1 MSLAGVRDPY
11 RNRQYYED
19 RYDLSSGQSVI
30 SASAAATTAANHSA
44 GVLVPLK
51 ASNSVDKKSLS
62 NSAQA
67 GAPAAAGVL
76 FPTTSSP
83 TRITV
88 TPAPAAVAGSGAGE
102 LGRLMKTTWDDIKE
116 LLGFIPTCH
125 NGGTRTPGATC
136 RCPKLFEG
144 ALCDK
149 KICLNGGKLERA
161 KYGPVSWD
169 CKCPTPQYIEGTHCE
184 TVRCANNAPLRTET
198 NGSWWCDC
206 SGSTF
211 YSGRFCEEFSAPYAI
226 FAVPLACLL
235 LFALCIAVCQMDL
248 CPRRRRTSRHFRHSA
263 ETGQAHVPPRTRRRT
278 PAGAQSRPRP
288 GQVPQRATVTQE
300 LLIAEDRAM
309 CRRGMA
315 YPQGIVAPY
324 VIRLDTI
331 PHFNPHMIGG
341 VEPIPPAK
349 PMDPPPS
356 YEQAVS
362 APPVP
367 QPPSYTESANECGPP
382 QTPAPP
388 PPLPPVQPPPPNRLP
403 PPPPSSSS

>member
-1 MSLAGVRDPY
+1 MSFGR
-11 RNRQYYED
+11 RICHIQ
-19 RYDLSSGQSVI
+19 I
-30 SASAAATTAANHSA
+30 SASAAANAANHSTS
-44 GVLVPLK
+44 VLVPLK
-51 ASNSVDKKSLS
+51 TLNFANKGSLS
-62 NSAQA
+62 NP
-67 GAPAAAGVL
+67 APAEVPPPVL
-76 FPTTSSP
+76 PTTSSP

-88 TPAPAAVAGSGAGE
+88 TPAPAAIAGSGAGD

-116 LLGFIPTCH
+116 LLGFVPTCL
-125 NGGTRTPGATC
+125 NGGTRTPGTTC

-211 YSGRFCEEFSAPYAI
+211 YTGRFCEEFSAPYAI

-248 CPRRRRTSRHFRHSA
+248 FARDVRHQSIFASSV
-263 ETGQAHVPPRTRRRT
+263 ETGQAQLHPSTAGYWRVRRT
-278 PAGAQSRPRP
+278 PAGAQPRPRTTQP
-288 GQVPQRATVTQE
+288 SSQRAAVTQQ
-300 LLIAEDRAM
+300 LLITEDRGL
-309 CRRGMA
+309 CRRSAA

-341 VEPIPPAK
+341 VEPIPIAK

-362 APPVP
+362 APPAP
-367 QPPSYTESANECGPP
+367 QPPSYTESANER
-382 QTPAPP
+382 PP
-388 PPLPPVQPPPPNRLP
+388 PPPPSLPPIQPPPPNRLP
-403 PPPPSSSS
+403 PPPPSPSS